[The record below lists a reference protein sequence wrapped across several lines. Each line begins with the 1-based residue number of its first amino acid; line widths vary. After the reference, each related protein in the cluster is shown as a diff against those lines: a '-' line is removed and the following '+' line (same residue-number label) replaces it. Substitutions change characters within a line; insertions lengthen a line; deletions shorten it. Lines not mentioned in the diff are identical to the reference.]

1 MKINKLLGIIEKYTH
16 ISYTITMEKYYYVLQ
31 NDSYIKRELTQS
43 MTFLDA
49 KIDAGN
55 RTAICALR
63 NQELESLT
71 KKIEYG
77 DYVQF
82 LSSTQSERASR
93 VFLRGATMLLHVA
106 ANELNIEFTVE
117 HVLYG
122 GIFCKLRN
130 PCSDNIKK
138 LQAKIDEYIED
149 DEDFSFTMVDIE
161 RAKELLA
168 KENLTEQ
175 VRLLKFRPFDYFRL
189 YWFKEHCGYYHG
201 IMPPSSSYL
210 KCAKLTQYQ
219 NGFVLRVPTPYRA
232 ACRSI
237 EDQKKYLNVF
247 TAAERWAESMNSSYI
262 ADLNEHYLSGRIE
275 DIVKANE
282 ELHESEIGD
291 IAQTILSD
299 KRIRIVLIAGPSS
312 SGKTTFANRLSQK
325 LYDSGTKTLRISID
339 DYYKDRDDVPY
350 DESGEQDFESLGA
363 IDTSKLE
370 QDITDLLSGKQVFV
384 PIFDFAS
391 GKRRDEGIATK
402 IDHDIVI
409 VEGIHGLND
418 KLLRCIEKSVKYK
431 IFIAPL
437 TALNFDRRSVVLPE
451 DLRLL
456 RRLARDKRT
465 RGFSFSDTFAMW
477 KRVRKGEY
485 KYILPYQETADVMF
499 NSTLVYEP
507 LVLKKYC
514 YEDLQNIPKTDPGY
528 IRAQSMLKFLNYFL
542 SLDDENSIPKN
553 SLLREFIGQRI

>member
-1 MKINKLLGIIEKYTH
+1 
-16 ISYTITMEKYYYVLQ
+16 MEKYYYVLQ
-31 NDSYIKRELTQS
+31 NGSYVKKELMHG

-49 KIDAGN
+49 KNDMGN
-55 RTAICALR
+55 NTAICALR

-71 KKIEYG
+71 KIIEHG

-122 GIFCKLRN
+122 GIFCKLNN
-130 PCSDNIKK
+130 PCSENIRK
-138 LQAKIDEYIED
+138 LQDKISEYIED
-149 DEDFSFTMVDIE
+149 DEEFSFTMVDIE
-161 RAKELLA
+161 RAKELLT

-189 YWFKEHCGYYHG
+189 YWFKGHCGYYHG
-201 IMPPSSSYL
+201 IMPPSSGYL
-210 KCAKLTQYQ
+210 ECAKLIKYE

-275 DIVKANE
+275 DIIKANE
-282 ELHESEIGD
+282 ELHEREIGD

-299 KRIRIVLIAGPSS
+299 KKIRIVLIAGPSS
-312 SGKTTFANRLSQK
+312 SGKTTFANRLSEK
-325 LYDSGTKTLRISID
+325 LHDNGTRTLRISID
-339 DYYKDRDDVPY
+339 DYYKNRDDVPY
-350 DESGEQDFESLGA
+350 DESGEQDFESLDA
-363 IDTSKLE
+363 IDTAKLE
-370 QDITDLLSGKQVFV
+370 QDISDLLIGKEVFL
-384 PIFDFAS
+384 PIFDFVS
-391 GKRRDEGIATK
+391 GKRRDEGIGAK
-402 IDHDIVI
+402 VDDEIII
-409 VEGIHGLND
+409 IEGIHGLND
-418 KLLRCIEKSVKYK
+418 KLLRGIESNIKYK

-485 KYILPYQETADVMF
+485 KYILPYQETANVMF

-514 YEDLQNIPKTDPGY
+514 YEDLQNIPKTDAGY
-528 IRAQSMLKFLNYFL
+528 VRAQSMLKFLNYFL
-542 SLDDENSIPKN
+542 SMDDESSI
-553 SLLREFIGQRI
+553 QRIACLENL

>member
-1 MKINKLLGIIEKYTH
+1 MD
-16 ISYTITMEKYYYVLQ
+16 KYYYVLQ
-31 NDSYIKRELTQS
+31 NGRYIKKELVEG

-49 KIDAGN
+49 KNSIGN
-55 RTAICALR
+55 NAAICALR
-63 NQELESLT
+63 NQEFESLT
-71 KKIEYG
+71 KTIEHG
-77 DYVQF
+77 DCVQF
-82 LSSTQSERASR
+82 LSSTHSERASR

-106 ANELNIEFTVE
+106 ASELNIEFTVE

-122 GIFCKLRN
+122 GIFCTLKNL
-130 PCSDNIKK
+130 CSENIKK
-138 LQAKIDEYIED
+138 LQSKIDEYVED
-149 DEDFSFTMVDIE
+149 DEDFSFTMVDLG

-168 KENLTEQ
+168 KENMTEQ

-189 YWFKEHCGYYHG
+189 YWFKGHCGYYHG
-201 IMPPSSSYL
+201 IMPPSSGYL
-210 KCAKLTQYQ
+210 KGAKLTQYQ
-219 NGFVLRVPTPYRA
+219 NGFVLRVPTPYKA
-232 ACRSI
+232 ASRNI

-247 TAAERWAESMNSSYI
+247 TAAEKWAESMNSSYI

-275 DIVKANE
+275 DIIKANE
-282 ELHESEIGD
+282 DLHEREIGD
-291 IAQTILSD
+291 IAHTVISD

-325 LYDSGTKTLRISID
+325 LHGNGTKTLRISID

-350 DESGEQDFESLGA
+350 DESGEQDFESLDA
-363 IDTSKLE
+363 IDTAKLE
-370 QDITDLLSGKQVFV
+370 QDITDLLDGKEAFL
-384 PIFDFAS
+384 PIFDFIS
-391 GKRRDEGIATK
+391 GKRRDEGIGAK
-402 IDHDIVI
+402 VDDEIII
-409 VEGIHGLND
+409 IEGIHGLND
-418 KLLRCIEKSVKYK
+418 KLLMGIEKSVKYK

-514 YEDLQNIPKTDPGY
+514 YEDLKNIPKTDVGY

-542 SLDDENSIPKN
+542 SLDDEQSIPKN
-553 SLLREFIGQRI
+553 SLLREFIGQQI